1 MRTKTVLLTTLLGA
15 ASIATSVAQTVYS
28 VNAVGYVNVTVKA
41 GAFGL
46 LANPLNQP
54 TNSITAVLPDVPVGT
69 IVYVFNLTTGQFD
82 SATKRATSWSGPAA
96 TATLNPGT
104 GFFVKN
110 AGTTDLNI
118 TFVGEVPQGTALT
131 VTYPAGFSL
140 IGSIVPQAGNLE
152 KDLGYPAKNG
162 DVVYKFN
169 GTDYGTPYTRR
180 ATAWTGGGTDVP
192 IGVAE
197 GVWLKAA
204 AAGTWTRSFNVN
216 N

>member
-1 MRTKTVLLTTLLGA
+1 MRTKTVLLTALLGA

-41 GAFGL
+41 GAFAL

-54 TNSITAVLPDVPVGT
+54 TNSLTAVLPDVPANT

-82 SATKRATSWSGPAA
+82 SATKRASSWSGPAA
-96 TATLNPGT
+96 TATLNPGV
-104 GFFVKN
+104 GFFIKN
-110 AGTTDLNI
+110 AAATDLNI

-131 VTYPAGFSL
+131 VNYPAGFSL

-152 KDLGYPAKNG
+152 KDLGFPAKNG

-180 ATAWTGGGTDVP
+180 ASAWTGGGSDVP
-192 IGVAE
+192 MTVAE

-204 AAGTWTRSFNVN
+204 AAGAWTRSFSVN